1 MKARNFLVVQWLGL
15 GTFTAIDLGSNPS
28 WGTKISQVAWHGQKK
43 KETKKI
49 KQSQCLKKK
58 KREMKTYTHT
68 QKKLCMQTITAA
80 FFILAKSW

>member
-1 MKARNFLVVQWLGL
+1 MVQWLGL

-28 WGTKISQVAWHGQKK
+28 WGTKISQVAWYGQKK
-43 KETKKI
+43 RNKENKTESVFEKKE
-49 KQSQCLKKK
+49 
-58 KREMKTYTHT
+58 REMKTYTHI

>member
-1 MKARNFLVVQWLGL
+1 MVQWLGL

-58 KREMKTYTHT
+58 KERNENLHSHTKKTMYANYHSSIFHT
-68 QKKLCMQTITAA
+68 SQKLVTT
-80 FFILAKSW
+80 